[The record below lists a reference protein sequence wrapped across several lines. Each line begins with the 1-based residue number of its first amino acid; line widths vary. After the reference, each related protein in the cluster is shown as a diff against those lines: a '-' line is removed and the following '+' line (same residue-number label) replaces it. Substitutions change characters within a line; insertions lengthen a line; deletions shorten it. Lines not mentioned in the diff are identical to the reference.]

1 MSVAARARQ
10 PLVGLIVLLGLIGLT
25 SCRGDVSVVEVWAI
39 DDGRR
44 LEVILDTCNA
54 DVTVTVEEYDN
65 RVVVHAENHDRHVFF
80 TGSDD
85 CQDRVRVEL
94 ASSLADRRVMNSS
107 GEEFGVGRR

>member
-1 MSVAARARQ
+1 VKLAGLVALVA
-10 PLVGLIVLLGLIGLT
+10 LVGLS
-25 SCRGDVSVVEVWAI
+25 SCRGDASVVEVWAI

-65 RVVVHAENHDRHVFF
+65 RVVVHAENHDRHVLF

-85 CQDRVRVEL
+85 CQDLVRVEL